1 MEAAVADENPSTFV
15 LKNNGVGKKNKLE
28 PVASSSD
35 TSGHCWQLER
45 EIQQL
50 TET

>member
-15 LKNNGVGKKNKLE
+15 LKNNGVGEKKLE
-28 PVASSSD
+28 PVASSSE
-35 TSGHCWQLER
+35 TSRHCWQLER